1 MLNEVKKN
9 LTSFKIL
16 TTLLIIAVGIYLYQ
30 IFSQFLANFS
40 DVIIILICSWLVS
53 FVLAPFVNALTVTL
67 KLSKIVAAFVVY
79 AIFFALLAVIIQS
92 FIPTVYQQIQ
102 QLVLILPK
110 YIKVAPPFL
119 QKWLEFAPSYL
130 DNSLPIIS
138 SVATVLFDISLV
150 LIISFYFVI
159 DSDRINAE
167 LYDLTPKKWHKDIQ
181 FIQHVINTTFASFI
195 RVQLLFGLLAG
206 IATWIVLRIF
216 NVEFAASTA
225 LLSGILAVIPMIG
238 PILTIIPP
246 LLLPLLT
253 NTTQAL
259 IIFIILL
266 AIGQVIFN
274 IIGPKLL
281 SRTFKIHPV
290 IVLLSFIVGFKIA
303 GALGAIFAVPVLG
316 IIIIVFHQ
324 LSRHFITDKK

>member
-1 MLNEVKKN
+1 M
-9 LTSFKIL
+9 
-16 TTLLIIAVGIYLYQ
+16 LLIITVSIYLFQ
-30 IFSQFLANFS
+30 IFSQVIASFS
-40 DVIIILICSWLVS
+40 DVIIILICSWLLS
-53 FVLAPFVNALTVTL
+53 FVLSPFVNALTVTL
-67 KLSKIVAAFVVY
+67 KISKLIAAFIVY
-79 AIFFALLAVIIQS
+79 VIFFALIAVLIQS
-92 FIPTVYQQIQ
+92 FIPTVYDQIQ
-102 QLVLILPK
+102 QLVQILPR
-110 YIKVAPPFL
+110 YIDAAPPFMHN
-119 QKWLEFAPSYL
+119 WLGIASTYL
-130 DNSLPIIS
+130 DNSLPILS
-138 SVATVLFDISLV
+138 SVATILFDMSLV

-159 DSDRINAE
+159 DSERINDE
-167 LYDLTPKKWHKDIQ
+167 LYALTPKKWHKDMQ

-195 RVQLLFGLLAG
+195 RVQLLFGVLAG
-206 IATWIVLRIF
+206 VATWIVLRIF

-225 LLSGILAVIPMIG
+225 LLSGILAIIPMVG

-259 IIFIILL
+259 IIFVILL

-290 IVLLSFIVGFKIA
+290 IVLLSFLVGFKIA
-303 GALGAIFAVPVLG
+303 GTLGAIFAVPVLG

-324 LSRHFITDKK
+324 LSRHFISEKNKKA